1 MTFSSK
7 RHGSAVS
14 LRRQLWF
21 TPDWKPWSPVRVLGG
36 WRQWAA
42 ASRVCRKFDAA
53 VLGPIWPAADACGYL
68 DLGGAFAPWPAR
80 ARLAS
85 SSRRSS
91 VLSFYYRRIGMWI
104 HKPTL

>member
-1 MTFSSK
+1 MTSSSK

-14 LRRQLWF
+14 RRRLLWF
-21 TPDWKPWSPVRVLGG
+21 TPDWKPLSPVRVLRG

-42 ASRVCRKFDAA
+42 ASRVCGKFDAA
-53 VLGPIWPAADACGYL
+53 VLGPFWPAADACGYL

-80 ARLAS
+80 AHLAS

-91 VLSFYYRRIGMWI
+91 VPFFYHRRSEERRVG
-104 HKPTL
+104 K